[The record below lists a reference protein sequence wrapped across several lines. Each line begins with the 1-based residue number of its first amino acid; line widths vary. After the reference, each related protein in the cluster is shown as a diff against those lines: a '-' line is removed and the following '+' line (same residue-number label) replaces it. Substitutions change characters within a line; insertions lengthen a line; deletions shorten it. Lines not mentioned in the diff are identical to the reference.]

1 VGVTSPKPARP
12 RRVLF
17 VINGLGAGGGESHMV
32 YLAAGLADLGYDVT
46 VAGLRPVRRDIAPL
60 QRAGVR
66 ILIFHA
72 EGPAA
77 KLRRLPLL
85 IRLARRADVVC
96 ASLFDA
102 TLYGRLAAIVAR
114 RPVVII
120 EHAGGRELAASRK
133 GKPRAKWVALH
144 NRLLDPFTHAVVAVA
159 HWQLQIL
166 GREGVD
172 ESKIHVIHNGVAAED
187 LRRQADAGGVSRAD
201 LGIPDAAK
209 VLIHVAR
216 FIPQKNQRATLEVVR
231 RLRTDLGD
239 VHVIFAGEGDLL
251 PEVQAQAEAMG
262 AGAWAHFVGRRRD
275 VPRLLR
281 LADVFVLPS
290 FAEAMPVAILEALAV
305 GIPVVATDVA
315 DIRRVLELTG
325 GGLVIPPGD
334 DDAFERACRR
344 LFTEPGLRSRLARE
358 GANGVRLHFDY
369 RPMVR
374 SYATVLDAA
383 AGSAPLDTAA

>member
-1 VGVTSPKPARP
+1 MTSPNPVRP

-60 QRAGVR
+60 HRAGVR
-66 ILIFHA
+66 VLIFRA

-102 TLYGRLAAIVAR
+102 TLYGRLAAILAR

-144 NRLLDPFTHAVVAVA
+144 NRLLDPFTYAVVAVA
-159 HWQLQIL
+159 RWQLQIL
-166 GREGVD
+166 SREGVD

-187 LRRQADAGGVSRAD
+187 LSRQADAGVSRTD

-251 PEVQAQAEAMG
+251 PDIQAQAEAMG

-315 DIRRVLELTG
+315 DIRPVLELTG
-325 GGLVIPPGD
+325 GGLLIPPGD

-344 LFTEPGLRSRLARE
+344 LFTEPGLHSRLASE
-358 GANGVRLHFDY
+358 GLNGVRLHFDY

-374 SYATVLDAA
+374 NYATVLDAA
-383 AGSAPLDTAA
+383 VASAPLDTAA